1 MTEQQEGLASQYAP
15 AEVEARRYEH
25 WEKAGYFTP
34 ESLGNAAQ
42 ENPDA
47 PSYTIVLP
55 PPNVTGILHIGH
67 ALNHTLSD
75 ILVRRRRMQG
85 YRTLWL
91 PGMDHA
97 GIATQ
102 NVVERELAKEG
113 LSRHDLGREAFVD
126 RVWQWKGE
134 YGGRILSQM
143 RRLGDSVDWSRERF
157 TMDEGLSRAVQTI
170 FKRLYDDGLIYRAER
185 IINWCPRCLTALSDI
200 EVDHSDDD
208 GELVSIRYGD
218 GDDSIVVATTRAE
231 TMLGDTAVAVH
242 PDDERYTRLVGTEVE
257 LPLTGRRIPI
267 VADAHVD
274 PSFGTGAVK
283 VTPAHDPNDFEIGRR
298 HDLPVLSV
306 MDEHGVITAHGPFEG
321 LDRLEARPAVIAA
334 LREDGRIVKEIR
346 PYVHA
351 VGHCSR
357 CSTTVEPRLSLQWF
371 VSVAPLAKAAG
382 DAVRDGRVQIS
393 PPEMN
398 ARYFGWVDDM
408 HDWCISRQLWWGHRI
423 PVWYG
428 PDGEAR
434 CVGPDET
441 PPEGWTQDPD
451 VLDTWFSSALWP
463 FSTLGWPDDTPDL
476 RAFYPTSVLITA
488 YDILFFWV
496 ARMMMFGLYAMR
508 GKAQYPSGGTTPQ
521 APRRTPE
528 DAVPF
533 KTIALHGLVRDQF
546 GKKMSKSK
554 GNVVDPIDW
563 MERFGTDATRFTLA
577 RGATPG
583 SDEAISEDWAAGS
596 RNFCN
601 KLWNAT
607 RFALLN
613 GASARQ
619 AGGEPPVVGDLSVTD
634 RWILSRLSGVIA
646 EVDGL
651 LEQFEFGKA
660 CEALYHFA
668 WDEFCDW
675 YLELAKV
682 PLASGDETAA
692 AGTRAVLGFVL
703 DQMLR
708 LLHPVMPFVTDEL
721 WCALTGEDSV
731 MVAAWPRFEFTD
743 AVAEAEIGSLMRLV
757 TEIRQFRS
765 GQGLRPGQRVP
776 ARLVGLEATPL
787 RAHEESI
794 RALLRLTV
802 PERTGPERTG
812 PEHQDGFAASASL
825 LAEGVT
831 VELDLAGTVDVA
843 AERKRLEQGPRG
855 GAQGGAVDDRQAR
868 QRGVHREGAR
878 RRHREVQGPPRDG
891 RGGHR
896 PAGVPAS
903 SPVISRGR
911 SPVPPMFVPTGL
923 IAKTAIV
930 SGPPART
937 RNPGLTRNHRNTHL
951 GGRSRLMPVDDIAER
966 LREVELEIGSR
977 RAEHQID
984 PTLDRV
990 AALVSLLGDPHRA
1003 FPIVHVTGTNGKTS
1017 TTRMIESLL
1026 RERGLRTGRF
1036 TSPHLVS
1043 MRERICVDGEPL
1055 SAERFIELYEEISP
1069 YVQLVD
1075 DQQPAS
1081 MSFFEVLTGMMF
1093 AAFADA
1099 PVDVAVIEV
1108 GMGGRWDATNVG
1120 DGQVAVIMPVAMDHM
1135 RWLGDTIEEIATEK
1149 AGIIKPGATAVIAQQ
1164 QVAAAEI
1171 LLQRAALVG
1180 ATVAREGFEFGV
1192 LTREV
1197 AVGGQQLVLQGLRG
1211 IVRRRVPAAVRRA
1224 PGVQRRVRAGGR
1236 RGVRR
1241 RGGDGAWGGRVHD
1254 HARPWPVDRGPR
1266 PGPGPC
1272 RVRQGEL
1279 SRTARHPAALADGH
1293 RGRGS

>member
-1 MTEQQEGLASQYAP
+1 VRGESLEFVNSLLVTQQQDGLPSQYTP
-15 AEVEARRYEH
+15 AEVETRRYEH
-25 WEKAGYFTP
+25 WEKSGYFMP
-34 ESLGNAAQ
+34 ETQ

-113 LSRHDLGREAFVD
+113 LSRHDLGREAFAD

-134 YGGRILSQM
+134 YGGRILAQM

-157 TMDEGLSRAVQTI
+157 TMDAGLSRAVQTI

-200 EVDHSDDD
+200 EVEHSDDD

-218 GDDSIVVATTRAE
+218 GDNSIVVATTRAE

-242 PDDERYTRLVGTEVE
+242 PDDERYKHLVGTTVE

-274 PSFGTGAVK
+274 PAFGTGAVK

-298 HDLPVLSV
+298 HDLPVLAV
-306 MDEHGVITAHGPFEG
+306 MDEHGVVTAHGPFQG
-321 LDRLEARPAVIAA
+321 LDRFEARPAVVDA
-334 LREDGRIVKEIR
+334 LREEGRIVKEVR

-357 CSTTVEPRLSLQWF
+357 CATTVEPRLSLQWF
-371 VSVAPLAKAAG
+371 VNVAPLAKAAG
-382 DAVRDGRVQIS
+382 DAVRDGRVQVS

-398 ARYFGWVDDM
+398 PRYFAWVDDM

-428 PDGEAR
+428 PDGEVR

-441 PPEGWTQDPD
+441 APAGWTQDGD

-463 FSTLGWPDDTPDL
+463 FSTLGWPDATPDL

-508 GKAQYPSGGTTPQ
+508 GKAPSE
-521 APRRTPE
+521 AI
-528 DAVPF
+528 PF
-533 KTIALHGLVRDQF
+533 QTIALHGLVRDQF

-563 MERFGTDATRFTLA
+563 MDRFGTDATRFTLA
-577 RGATPG
+577 RGANPG

-613 GASARQ
+613 GAQ
-619 AGGEPPVVGDLSVTD
+619 ALAGETIPGNLGQSTEPFGMTQSGSGGEPRFGGDLSTAD
-634 RWILSRLSGVIA
+634 RWILSRLSGLIA
-646 EVDGL
+646 DVDRL
-651 LEQFEFGKA
+651 IEQFEFGKA

-682 PLASGDETAA
+682 PLGGGDEGAA
-692 AGTRAVLGFVL
+692 SRTRQVLGFVL

-721 WCALTGEDSV
+721 WCALTGADSV
-731 MVAAWPRFEFTD
+731 MIAAWPTYQFTD
-743 AVAEAEIGSLMRLV
+743 AAAEAEIGSLMRLA

-765 GQGLRPGQRVP
+765 GQGLHPGQRVP
-776 ARLVGLEATPL
+776 ARLAGIEGTPL
-787 RAHEESI
+787 AAHEEEI
-794 RALLRLTV
+794 RSLLRLT
-802 PERTGPERTG
+802 PPAE
-812 PEHQDGFAASASL
+812 GFGATASL

-831 VELDLAGTVDVA
+831 VELDLAGTVDVE
-843 AERKRLEQGPRG
+843 AERKRLERDLAAARKE
-855 GAQGGAVDDRQAR
+855 AQTMTAKLGNEAFTAK
-868 QRGVHREGAR
+868 A
-878 RRHREVQGPPRDG
+878 
-891 RGGHR
+891 
-896 PAGVPAS
+896 PA
-903 SPVISRGR
+903 
-911 SPVPPMFVPTGL
+911 
-923 IAKTAIV
+923 
-930 SGPPART
+930 
-937 RNPGLTRNHRNTHL
+937 
-951 GGRSRLMPVDDIAER
+951 
-966 LREVELEIGSR
+966 
-977 RAEHQID
+977 
-984 PTLDRV
+984 
-990 AALVSLLGDPHRA
+990 
-1003 FPIVHVTGTNGKTS
+1003 
-1017 TTRMIESLL
+1017 
-1026 RERGLRTGRF
+1026 
-1036 TSPHLVS
+1036 
-1043 MRERICVDGEPL
+1043 
-1055 SAERFIELYEEISP
+1055 
-1069 YVQLVD
+1069 
-1075 DQQPAS
+1075 
-1081 MSFFEVLTGMMF
+1081 
-1093 AAFADA
+1093 
-1099 PVDVAVIEV
+1099 AVIEKS
-1108 GMGGRWDATNVG
+1108 RARLLT
-1120 DGQVAVIMPVAMDHM
+1120 A
-1135 RWLGDTIEEIATEK
+1135 EEDITRLESR
-1149 AGIIKPGATAVIAQQ
+1149 
-1164 QVAAAEI
+1164 
-1171 LLQRAALVG
+1171 LAAL
-1180 ATVAREGFEFGV
+1180 
-1192 LTREV
+1192 
-1197 AVGGQQLVLQGLRG
+1197 
-1211 IVRRRVPAAVRRA
+1211 
-1224 PGVQRRVRAGGR
+1224 
-1236 RGVRR
+1236 
-1241 RGGDGAWGGRVHD
+1241 
-1254 HARPWPVDRGPR
+1254 
-1266 PGPGPC
+1266 
-1272 RVRQGEL
+1272 
-1279 SRTARHPAALADGH
+1279 
-1293 RGRGS
+1293 